1 MYLCVILAQP
11 VHKFFSI
18 THTIFYV
25 MNDWIVM
32 RSNEDVPTLG
42 GDGDGGVLWGGQVF
56 WPGCCR
62 GVVRVRDS
70 KT

>member
-42 GDGDGGVLWGGQVF
+42 GDGDGGVLRWA
-56 WPGCCR
+56 
-62 GVVRVRDS
+62 GVLAGVLS
-70 KT
+70 GSG